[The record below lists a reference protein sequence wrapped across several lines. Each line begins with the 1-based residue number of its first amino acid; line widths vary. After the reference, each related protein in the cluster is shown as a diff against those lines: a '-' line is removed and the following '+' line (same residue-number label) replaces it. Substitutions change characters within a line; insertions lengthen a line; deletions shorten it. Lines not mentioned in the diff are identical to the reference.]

1 MATIAAK
8 IGATTGTQAYH
19 HFESPLFSPFNT
31 DFEGRREPNEDQGH
45 VQGSN
50 QDQ

>member
-8 IGATTGTQAYH
+8 IGAQQVPKRTTILNLPCFHPIQI
-19 HFESPLFSPFNT
+19 L
-31 DFEGRREPNEDQGH
+31 EGRREPNEDQGH